1 KPAPPA
7 FNTVASQNHAYSSR
21 SIWEE
26 GDSAMKIVSLVVAIS
41 LITLPAFAQVGS
53 TGQISGRVTDPSSA
67 VLPGV
72 EITATQ
78 TETGLVRSVVTNE
91 AGLYSLPNLP
101 IGPYKVEA
109 ALPGFRTFV
118 QTAIVLQVN
127 ANLVVDAVLQVGEAA
142 PPVEVQAHY

>member
-1 KPAPPA
+1 FRFCKPAYPP
-7 FNTVASQNHAYSSR
+7 FNTVAAQKHAHSR
-21 SIWEE
+21 RSFWE
-26 GDSAMKIVSLVVAIS
+26 GDFTMKIVSVVVAIA
-41 LITLPAFAQVGS
+41 LVTLPAYAQVGS

-101 IGPYKVEA
+101 IGPY
-109 ALPGFRTFV
+109 
-118 QTAIVLQVN
+118 
-127 ANLVVDAVLQVGEAA
+127 
-142 PPVEVQAHY
+142 